1 MSLKIFD
8 IFKKPKDSM
17 VVTRNTDICDLLPI
31 GSVVAINDCDFRL
44 VIIGIKQLSLIDNH
58 EYDYLTVP
66 YPMGKMGDDSEL
78 LINND
83 DIISVDFIGYQ
94 DTERF
99 EFVEQLKEYNKR

>member
-1 MSLKIFD
+1 MSLKVFD

-17 VVTRNTDICDLLPI
+17 VVIRNTDIYDLLPI
-31 GSVVAINDCDFRL
+31 GSVVTIDNCDFRL
-44 VIIGIKQLSLIDNH
+44 VIIGIKQISLIDNH

-83 DIISVDFIGYQ
+83 DIIAVDFIGYQ